1 MPTDGYD
8 GIEVPLRA
16 EERTIAD
23 RLAAHLIRAHEL
35 AVASDDPV
43 ATDLIRLALWHVGR
57 TYAPTAERFAEEREP
72 S

>member
-1 MPTDGYD
+1 MPTDGYE
-8 GIEVPLRA
+8 GIEVPPRT
-16 EERTIAD
+16 EDRTIAD

-35 AVASDDPV
+35 AVASGDPV

-57 TYAPTAERFAEEREP
+57 TYAPTAERLVEDREP

>member
-1 MPTDGYD
+1 MPTDGDD

-23 RLAAHLIRAHEL
+23 RLAAHLVRAHEL

-57 TYAPTAERFAEEREP
+57 TYPPSGMTPAAEEHW

>member
-8 GIEVPLRA
+8 DIEVPPA
-16 EERTIAD
+16 EERSVSD
-23 RLAAHLIRAHEL
+23 RLAAHLIHAHHL
-35 AVASDDPV
+35 AVACRDPV

-57 TYAPTAERFAEEREP
+57 TYAPTGGMLAEEEQP